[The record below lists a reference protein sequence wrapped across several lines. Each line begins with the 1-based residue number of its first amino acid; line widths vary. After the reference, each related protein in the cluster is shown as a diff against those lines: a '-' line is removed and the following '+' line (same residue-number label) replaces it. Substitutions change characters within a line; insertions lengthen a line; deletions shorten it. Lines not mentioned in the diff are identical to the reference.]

1 MAASFFPRLLPR
13 GSFRPTAPP
22 AVQSVLVLFG
32 WFTILAL
39 GTRARVLRLTTA
51 FVVFC
56 ALILAAGCGGGSAG
70 SGGLPGNPGTPP
82 GSYTLTLT
90 ASSGN
95 LTPATTVPLVVN

>member
-1 MAASFFPRLLPR
+1 
-13 GSFRPTAPP
+13 
-22 AVQSVLVLFG
+22 LFG
-32 WFTILAL
+32 LFTILAL
-39 GTRARVLRLTTA
+39 GTRARVLRFAAA

-56 ALILAAGCGGGSAG
+56 ALILAAGCGGGNSG

-95 LTPATTVPLVVN
+95 LTHATTVTLVVN